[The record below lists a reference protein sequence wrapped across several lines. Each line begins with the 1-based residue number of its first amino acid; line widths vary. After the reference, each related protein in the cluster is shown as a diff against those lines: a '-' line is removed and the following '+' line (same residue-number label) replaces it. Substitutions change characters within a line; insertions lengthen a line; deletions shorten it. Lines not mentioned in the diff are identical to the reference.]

1 MEKCGYGQ
9 LNLQG
14 KIGGRRGRS
23 KVFLKCSPESLAADS
38 PIFKDTGIAHET
50 YTSRFNKTTN
60 LTDGEKQFL
69 RENHNHFE
77 LIDMT
82 LSTAN
87 TEPAEPSELSPAAS
101 VEMNNDLD
109 ELSLLLKTPDNEL
122 RDSDF
127 APAPSSQES
136 TKGDT
141 PIVKRLRIRK
151 GYSNY
156 KY

>member
-1 MEKCGYGQ
+1 MEKCGYRQ
-9 LNLQG
+9 LNVQG

-23 KVFLKCSPESLAADS
+23 KVFLKYSPESLAAD
-38 PIFKDTGIAHET
+38 FQRHWHC
-50 YTSRFNKTTN
+50 SRNLHFPQPTTN

-69 RENHNHFE
+69 RENHNSWTWLCRQQILNPLNHRNYPP
-77 LIDMT
+77 LHLCKWTMT
-82 LSTAN
+82 LMT
-87 TEPAEPSELSPAAS
+87 SPYYKK
-101 VEMNNDLD
+101 N
-109 ELSLLLKTPDNEL
+109 PDNEL
-122 RDSDF
+122 RDFDF